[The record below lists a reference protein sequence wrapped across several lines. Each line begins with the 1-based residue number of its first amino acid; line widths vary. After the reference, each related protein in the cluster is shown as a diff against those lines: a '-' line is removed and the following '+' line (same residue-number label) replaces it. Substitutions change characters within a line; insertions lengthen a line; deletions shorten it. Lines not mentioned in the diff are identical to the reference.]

1 MKDPSHLICLSGEG
15 SPSTSLLLRVGSVFH
30 ARHVRLDDLHLSTRD
45 QGLCV
50 TACFRSPME
59 KAITLLRTLERVV
72 GVVGAKLYAEGQEE
86 TCWEPP
92 A

>member
-1 MKDPSHLICLSGEG
+1 M
-15 SPSTSLLLRVGSVFH
+15 
-30 ARHVRLDDLHLSTRD
+30 
-45 QGLCV
+45 